1 MNSEIPSNSTVLWQ
15 DKHFINY
22 ESKKLFY
29 FSKTKQKKNTPT
41 DYLLSW
47 SFPAWPLRQLGP
59 GVDLQSDSLIF
70 CKAYYQKTIS
80 SSILMRTNLLLLLL
94 LLFFFF
100 LETPDFHFY
109 RKDRRK
115 ENPSLAVQELMKV
128 LKQLRLKYTEVSLM

>member
-59 GVDLQSDSLIF
+59 GVDLQSDSLIV

-80 SSILMRTNLLLLLL
+80 SSILMRTNLLLLL
-94 LLFFFF
+94 FFFF
-100 LETPDFHFY
+100 FWKLLTSIVTE
-109 RKDRRK
+109 KI
-115 ENPSLAVQELMKV
+115 QEKKTQV
-128 LKQLRLKYTEVSLM
+128 LQFKN